1 MQLTHYSKVCG
12 LSHRTRWIVFTCNS
26 QHADGSIPPKG
37 ETVVRTTE
45 PNIGMFVLMLIYLS
59 ISIISTDMIFL
70 TILISVRLFVCLF
83 VCFLVLV
90 CFLSVFCFVFVSGFN
105 VFPTVNFEKR
115 FDVFVQK
122 PYCVQDTIHHL
133 KTFSFHCSSSD
144 FFFGGG
150 AVSFNTALMIEGLN
164 VPSIPS
170 SSFTGVQLE

>member
-1 MQLTHYSKVCG
+1 M
-12 LSHRTRWIVFTCNS
+12 FTCNS
-26 QHADGSIPPKG
+26 QHTDGSIPPKG

-144 FFFGGG
+144 FFFFGGG
-150 AVSFNTALMIEGLN
+150 
-164 VPSIPS
+164 
-170 SSFTGVQLE
+170 SSFLQYCTHDWGAQCPQCPLYPLFLLHRGAVRIVQSII